1 MPIMETEMAVAIT
14 EGTSQTII
22 WRLLRVRLGVSF
34 LNKINIIELD
44 LRNREEGINV
54 DGFNGSNL

>member
-22 WRLLRVRLGVSF
+22 WRLFKTRNEFSF
-34 LNKINIIELD
+34 NKNDIIELD